1 MRAIP
6 RRPRHSTGEVA
17 GEAVEGVVPV
27 DDKPVEE
34 VEASTAAW
42 VLGSP

>member
-1 MRAIP
+1 M
-6 RRPRHSTGEVA
+6 
-17 GEAVEGVVPV
+17 EAVEGVVPV

-34 VEASTAAW
+34 VEEVDGSTAAW